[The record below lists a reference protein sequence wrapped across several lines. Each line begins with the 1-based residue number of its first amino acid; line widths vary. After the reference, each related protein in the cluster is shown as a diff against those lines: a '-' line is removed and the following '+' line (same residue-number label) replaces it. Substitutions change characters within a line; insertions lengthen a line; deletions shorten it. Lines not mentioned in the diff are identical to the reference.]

1 MLVEY
6 KKIIDKELKKFSD
19 ELPSLSIYE
28 PLKYIISNGGKR
40 FRSSL
45 ALMAADLFSNKPYL
59 AINEAIAI
67 ELFHNFT
74 LIHDDIMDQ
83 APIRRNL
90 PAIHKKWDENIAIL
104 SGDLLYALVNQL
116 LSKSSS
122 QSPTLHQIFQ
132 QTAVEVCEGQS
143 LDMEFEKL
151 EIISISDYINMIQLK
166 TSVLVACSLKMG
178 ALVGGA
184 SNKDAQLLYDFGF
197 NLGTSFQIHDD
208 ILDVFPNENN
218 FGKQV
223 GGDIIEK
230 KKTILFTDFL
240 SKASKEDKDTV
251 NHIIDNKQF
260 INDQKVSKVK
270 EFYLKYDVLK
280 LAQELKN
287 NFYDK
292 SIISLENLS
301 LSDGKKKII
310 EDFSVQLMNRKY

>member
-1 MLVEY
+1 MLIEY
-6 KKIIDKELKKFSD
+6 KEIIDKELRLFSD
-19 ELPSLSIYE
+19 KLPLLSIYD
-28 PLKYIISNGGKR
+28 PIKYIISNGGKR

-45 ALMAADLFSNKPYL
+45 TLMATDLFSNQPLL

-74 LIHDDIMDQ
+74 LIHDDIMDK

-90 PAIHKKWDENIAIL
+90 PAVHKKWDENIAIL
-104 SGDLLYALVNQL
+104 SGDLLYAIVNQL
-116 LSKSSS
+116 LSNSPS

-151 EIISISDYINMIQLK
+151 EIISISDYLKMIQLK
-166 TSVLVACSLKMG
+166 TAVLVACSLKMG
-178 ALVGGA
+178 ALIGGA
-184 SNKDAQLLYDFGF
+184 SDKDAQLLYDFGF

-230 KKTILFTDFL
+230 KKTILFVDFL
-240 SKASKEDKDTV
+240 RKASTEDKNMV
-251 NHIIDNKQF
+251 NDIIDDKQLSNNQ
-260 INDQKVSKVK
+260 IVSKVK
-270 EFYLKYDVLK
+270 DFYLKYDVLK
-280 LAQELKN
+280 VAQESKN
-287 NFYDK
+287 DFYNK
-292 SIISLENLS
+292 SMVSLRNLS
-301 LSDGKKKII
+301 LSEEKKKII
-310 EDFSVQLMNRKY
+310 ENFSVQLMNRKF

>member
-1 MLVEY
+1 MLIEY
-6 KKIIDKELKKFSD
+6 KEIIDKELKLFSD
-19 ELPSLSIYE
+19 KLPSLSIYD
-28 PLKYIISNGGKR
+28 PIKYIINNGGKR

-45 ALMAADLFSNKPYL
+45 ALMATDLFSNQPHL
-59 AINEAIAI
+59 SVNEAIAI

-90 PAIHKKWDENIAIL
+90 PAVHKKWNENIAIL

-122 QSPTLHQIFQ
+122 QTPTLHQIFQ
-132 QTAVEVCEGQS
+132 KTAIEVCEGQS

-166 TSVLVACSLKMG
+166 TAVLVACSLKMG

-240 SKASKEDKDTV
+240 SKASKEDKDSV
-251 NHIIDNKQF
+251 NHIIDVKEF
-260 INDQKVSKVK
+260 SNDQKVSKVK
-270 EFYLKYDVLK
+270 EYFLKYDVLK
-280 LAQELKN
+280 VAQESKN
-287 NFYDK
+287 DFYDK
-292 SIISLENLS
+292 SIISLGNLS

-310 EDFSVQLMNRKY
+310 EDFSIQLMNRKY

>member
-1 MLVEY
+1 MLIEY
-6 KKIIDKELKKFSD
+6 KEIIDKELRLFSD
-19 ELPSLSIYE
+19 KLPSLSIYE
-28 PLKYIISNGGKR
+28 PIKYIINNGGKR

-45 ALMAADLFSNKPYL
+45 TLMATDLFSNQPHL

-90 PAIHKKWDENIAIL
+90 PAVHKKWDENIAIL

-122 QSPTLHQIFQ
+122 QTPTLHQIFQ
-132 QTAVEVCEGQS
+132 QTAIEVCEGQS

-151 EIISISDYINMIQLK
+151 EIIPISDYINMIQLK

-208 ILDVFPNENN
+208 ILDVFPNKNN

>member
-1 MLVEY
+1 MLIEY
-6 KKIIDKELKKFSD
+6 KEIIDKELRLFSD
-19 ELPSLSIYE
+19 KLPSLSIYD
-28 PLKYIISNGGKR
+28 PIKYIISNGGKR

-45 ALMAADLFSNKPYL
+45 TLMAADLFSNQPLL

-74 LIHDDIMDQ
+74 LIHDDIMDK

-90 PAIHKKWDENIAIL
+90 PAVHKKWDENIAIL
-104 SGDLLYALVNQL
+104 SGDLLYAIVNQL
-116 LSKSSS
+116 LSNSPS

-151 EIISISDYINMIQLK
+151 EIISISDYLKMIQLK
-166 TSVLVACSLKMG
+166 TAVLVACSLKMG
-178 ALVGGA
+178 ALIGGA
-184 SNKDAQLLYDFGF
+184 SDKDAQLLYDFGF

-230 KKTILFTDFL
+230 KKTILFIDFL
-240 SKASKEDKDTV
+240 RKASTEDKNMV
-251 NHIIDNKQF
+251 NDIIDDKQLSNNQ
-260 INDQKVSKVK
+260 IVSKVK
-270 EFYLKYDVLK
+270 DFYLKYNVLK
-280 LAQELKN
+280 VAQESKN
-287 NFYDK
+287 DFYNK
-292 SIISLENLS
+292 SMVSLQNLS
-301 LSDGKKKII
+301 LSEEKKKII
-310 EDFSVQLMNRKY
+310 ENFSVQLMNRKF

>member
-1 MLVEY
+1 MLIEY
-6 KKIIDKELKKFSD
+6 KEIIDKELRLFSD
-19 ELPSLSIYE
+19 KLPLLSIYD
-28 PLKYIISNGGKR
+28 PIKYIISNGGKR

-45 ALMAADLFSNKPYL
+45 TLMATDLFSNQPLL

-74 LIHDDIMDQ
+74 LIHDDIMDK

-90 PAIHKKWDENIAIL
+90 PAVYKKWDENIAIL
-104 SGDLLYALVNQL
+104 SGDLLYAIVNQL
-116 LSKSSS
+116 LSNSPS

-151 EIISISDYINMIQLK
+151 EIISISDYLKMIQLK
-166 TSVLVACSLKMG
+166 TAVLVACSLKMG
-178 ALVGGA
+178 ALIGGA
-184 SNKDAQLLYDFGF
+184 SDKDAQLLYDFGF

-230 KKTILFTDFL
+230 KKTILFIDFL
-240 SKASKEDKDTV
+240 RKASTEDKNMV
-251 NHIIDNKQF
+251 NDIIDDKQLSNNQ
-260 INDQKVSKVK
+260 IVSKVK
-270 EFYLKYDVLK
+270 DFYLKYDVLK
-280 LAQELKN
+280 VAQESKN
-287 NFYDK
+287 DFYNK
-292 SIISLENLS
+292 SMVSLRNLS
-301 LSDGKKKII
+301 LSDEKKKII
-310 EDFSVQLMNRKY
+310 ENFSVQLMNRKF

>member
-1 MLVEY
+1 MLIEY
-6 KKIIDKELKKFSD
+6 KEIIDKELRLFSD
-19 ELPSLSIYE
+19 KLPLLSIYD
-28 PLKYIISNGGKR
+28 PIKYIISNGGKR

-45 ALMAADLFSNKPYL
+45 TLMATDLFSNQPLL

-74 LIHDDIMDQ
+74 LIHDDIMDK

-90 PAIHKKWDENIAIL
+90 PAVHKKWDENIAIL
-104 SGDLLYALVNQL
+104 SGDLLYAIVNQL
-116 LSKSSS
+116 LSNSPS

-151 EIISISDYINMIQLK
+151 EIISISDYLKMIQLK
-166 TSVLVACSLKMG
+166 TAVLVACSLKMG
-178 ALVGGA
+178 ALIGGA
-184 SNKDAQLLYDFGF
+184 SDKDAQLLYDFGF

-230 KKTILFTDFL
+230 KKTILFIDFL
-240 SKASKEDKDTV
+240 RKASTEDKNMV
-251 NHIIDNKQF
+251 NDIIDDKQLSNNQ
-260 INDQKVSKVK
+260 IVSKVK
-270 EFYLKYDVLK
+270 DFYLKYDVLK
-280 LAQELKN
+280 VAQESKN
-287 NFYDK
+287 DFYNR
-292 SIISLENLS
+292 SMIYLRNLS
-301 LSDGKKKII
+301 LSKEKKKIV
-310 EDFSVQLMNRKY
+310 ENFSIQLMNRKF

>member
-1 MLVEY
+1 MLIEY
-6 KKIIDKELKKFSD
+6 KEIIDKELRLFSD
-19 ELPSLSIYE
+19 KLPLLSIYD
-28 PLKYIISNGGKR
+28 PIKYIISNGGKR

-45 ALMAADLFSNKPYL
+45 TLMATDLFSNQPLL

-74 LIHDDIMDQ
+74 LIHDDIMDK

-90 PAIHKKWDENIAIL
+90 PAVHKKWDENIAIL
-104 SGDLLYALVNQL
+104 SGDLLYAIVNQL
-116 LSKSSS
+116 LSNSPS

-151 EIISISDYINMIQLK
+151 EIISISDYLKMIQLK
-166 TSVLVACSLKMG
+166 TAVLVACSLKMG
-178 ALVGGA
+178 ALIGGA
-184 SNKDAQLLYDFGF
+184 SDKDAQLLYDFGF

-230 KKTILFTDFL
+230 KKTILFIDFL
-240 SKASKEDKDTV
+240 RKASTEDKNMV
-251 NHIIDNKQF
+251 NDIIDDKQLSNNQ
-260 INDQKVSKVK
+260 IVSKVK
-270 EFYLKYDVLK
+270 DFYLKYDVLK
-280 LAQELKN
+280 VAQESKN
-287 NFYDK
+287 DFYNK
-292 SIISLENLS
+292 SMVSLRNLS
-301 LSDGKKKII
+301 LSEEKKKII
-310 EDFSVQLMNRKY
+310 ENFSVQLMNRKF

>member
-1 MLVEY
+1 MLIEY
-6 KKIIDKELKKFSD
+6 KEIIDKELRLFSD
-19 ELPSLSIYE
+19 KLPLLSIYD
-28 PLKYIISNGGKR
+28 PIKYIISNGGKR

-45 ALMAADLFSNKPYL
+45 TLMATDLFSNQPLL

-74 LIHDDIMDQ
+74 LIHDDIMDK

-90 PAIHKKWDENIAIL
+90 PAVHKKWDENIAIL
-104 SGDLLYALVNQL
+104 SGDLLYAIVNQL
-116 LSKSSS
+116 LSNSPS

-151 EIISISDYINMIQLK
+151 EIISISDYLKMIQLK
-166 TSVLVACSLKMG
+166 TAVLVACSLKMG
-178 ALVGGA
+178 ALIGGA
-184 SNKDAQLLYDFGF
+184 SDKDAQLLYDFGF

-230 KKTILFTDFL
+230 KKTILFIDFL
-240 SKASKEDKDTV
+240 RKASTEDKNMV
-251 NHIIDNKQF
+251 NDIIDDKQLSNNQ
-260 INDQKVSKVK
+260 IVSKVK
-270 EFYLKYDVLK
+270 DFYLKYDVLK
-280 LAQELKN
+280 VAQESKN
-287 NFYDK
+287 DFYNK
-292 SIISLENLS
+292 SMVSLRNLS
-301 LSDGKKKII
+301 LSDEKKKII
-310 EDFSVQLMNRKY
+310 ENFSVQLMNRKF

>member
-1 MLVEY
+1 MLIEY
-6 KKIIDKELKKFSD
+6 KEIIDKELRLFSD
-19 ELPSLSIYE
+19 KLPSISIYE
-28 PLKYIISNGGKR
+28 PIKYIINNGGKR

-45 ALMAADLFSNKPYL
+45 TLMATDLFSNQPHL

-90 PAIHKKWDENIAIL
+90 PAVHKKWDENIAIL

-122 QSPTLHQIFQ
+122 QTPTLHQIFQ
-132 QTAVEVCEGQS
+132 QTAIEVCEGQS

-151 EIISISDYINMIQLK
+151 EIIPISDYINMIQLK

-208 ILDVFPNENN
+208 ILDVFPNKNN

>member
-1 MLVEY
+1 MLIEY
-6 KKIIDKELKKFSD
+6 KEIIDKELRLFGDK
-19 ELPSLSIYE
+19 LPSLSIYE
-28 PLKYIISNGGKR
+28 PIKYIINNGGKR

-45 ALMAADLFSNKPYL
+45 TLMATDLFSNQPRL
-59 AINEAIAI
+59 VINEAIAI

-90 PAIHKKWDENIAIL
+90 PAVHKKWDENIAIL
-104 SGDLLYALVNQL
+104 SGDLLHALVNQL

-122 QSPTLHQIFQ
+122 QTPTLHQIFQ
-132 QTAVEVCEGQS
+132 QTAIEVCEGQS

-280 LAQELKN
+280 VAQELKN

>member
-1 MLVEY
+1 MLIEY
-6 KKIIDKELKKFSD
+6 KEIIDKELRLFSD
-19 ELPSLSIYE
+19 KLPLLSIYD
-28 PLKYIISNGGKR
+28 PIKYIISNGGKR

-45 ALMAADLFSNKPYL
+45 TLLAADLFSNQPLL

-74 LIHDDIMDQ
+74 LIHDDIMDK

-90 PAIHKKWDENIAIL
+90 PAVHKKWDENIAIL
-104 SGDLLYALVNQL
+104 SGDLLYAIVNQL
-116 LSKSSS
+116 LSNSPS

-151 EIISISDYINMIQLK
+151 EIISISDYLKMIQLK
-166 TSVLVACSLKMG
+166 TAVLVACSLKMG
-178 ALVGGA
+178 ALIGGA
-184 SNKDAQLLYDFGF
+184 SDKDAQLLYDFGF

-230 KKTILFTDFL
+230 KKTILFIDFL
-240 SKASKEDKDTV
+240 RKASTEDKNMV
-251 NHIIDNKQF
+251 NDIIDDKQLSNNQ
-260 INDQKVSKVK
+260 IVSKVK
-270 EFYLKYDVLK
+270 DFYLKYNVLK
-280 LAQELKN
+280 VAQESKN
-287 NFYDK
+287 DFYNK
-292 SIISLENLS
+292 SMVSLRNLS
-301 LSDGKKKII
+301 LSDEKNKII
-310 EDFSVQLMNRKY
+310 ENFSVQLMNRKF

>member
-1 MLVEY
+1 MLIEY
-6 KKIIDKELKKFSD
+6 KEIIDKELRLFSD
-19 ELPSLSIYE
+19 KLPLLSIYD
-28 PLKYIISNGGKR
+28 PIKYIISNGGKR

-45 ALMAADLFSNKPYL
+45 TLMATDLFSNQPLL

-74 LIHDDIMDQ
+74 LIHDDIMDK

-90 PAIHKKWDENIAIL
+90 PAVHKKWDENIAIL
-104 SGDLLYALVNQL
+104 SGDLLYAIVNQL
-116 LSKSSS
+116 LSNSPS

-151 EIISISDYINMIQLK
+151 EIISISDYLKMIQLK
-166 TSVLVACSLKMG
+166 TAVLVACSLKMG
-178 ALVGGA
+178 ALIGGA
-184 SNKDAQLLYDFGF
+184 SDKDAQLLYDFGF

-230 KKTILFTDFL
+230 KKTILFIDFL
-240 SKASKEDKDTV
+240 RKASTEDKNMV
-251 NHIIDNKQF
+251 NDIIDDKQLSNNQ
-260 INDQKVSKVK
+260 IVSKVK
-270 EFYLKYDVLK
+270 DFYLKYNVLK
-280 LAQELKN
+280 VAQESKN
-287 NFYDK
+287 DFYNR
-292 SIISLENLS
+292 SMISLRNLT
-301 LSDGKKKII
+301 LPEEKKKII
-310 EDFSVQLMNRKY
+310 ENFSVLLMNRKF

>member
-1 MLVEY
+1 MLIEY
-6 KKIIDKELKKFSD
+6 KEIIDKELKLFSD
-19 ELPSLSIYE
+19 KLPSLSIYD
-28 PLKYIISNGGKR
+28 PIKYIINNGGKR

-45 ALMAADLFSNKPYL
+45 ALMATDLFSNQPHL
-59 AINEAIAI
+59 SVNEAIAI

-90 PAIHKKWDENIAIL
+90 PAVHKKWNENIAIL

-122 QSPTLHQIFQ
+122 QTPTLHQIFQ

-151 EIISISDYINMIQLK
+151 EIISISDYIKMIQLK
-166 TSVLVACSLKMG
+166 TAVLVACSLKMG

-240 SKASKEDKDTV
+240 SKASKEDKDSV
-251 NHIIDNKQF
+251 NHIIDVKEF
-260 INDQKVSKVK
+260 SNDQKVSKVK
-270 EFYLKYDVLK
+270 EYFLKYDVLK
-280 LAQELKN
+280 VAQESKN
-287 NFYDK
+287 DFYDK
-292 SIISLENLS
+292 SIISLGNLS

-310 EDFSVQLMNRKY
+310 EDFSIQLMNRKY

>member
-1 MLVEY
+1 MLIEY
-6 KKIIDKELKKFSD
+6 KEIIDKELRLFGDK
-19 ELPSLSIYE
+19 LPSLSIYE
-28 PLKYIISNGGKR
+28 PIKYIINNGGKR

-45 ALMAADLFSNKPYL
+45 TLMATDLFSNQPRL

-90 PAIHKKWDENIAIL
+90 PAVHKKWDENIAIL

-122 QSPTLHQIFQ
+122 QTPTLHQIFQ
-132 QTAVEVCEGQS
+132 QTAIEVCEGQS

-208 ILDVFPNENN
+208 ILDVFPNKNN

-280 LAQELKN
+280 VAQELKN

>member
-1 MLVEY
+1 MLIEY
-6 KKIIDKELKKFSD
+6 KEIIDKELKLFSD
-19 ELPSLSIYE
+19 KLPSLSIYD
-28 PLKYIISNGGKR
+28 PIKYIINNGGKR

-45 ALMAADLFSNKPYL
+45 ALMATDLFSNQPHL
-59 AINEAIAI
+59 SVNEAIAI

-90 PAIHKKWDENIAIL
+90 PAVHKKWNENIAIL

-122 QSPTLHQIFQ
+122 QTPTLHQIFQ
-132 QTAVEVCEGQS
+132 QTAIEVCEGQS

-166 TSVLVACSLKMG
+166 TAVLVACSLKMG

-223 GGDIIEK
+223 GGDIIEN
-230 KKTILFTDFL
+230 KKTYLYLKALEFSSETYQVELSRLFASNPEDVNSKIEVAKQFFVSTGSAEATKQAIQDYTEKAFL
-240 SKASKEDKDTV
+240 GLESLNISEDK
-251 NHIIDNKQF
+251 
-260 INDQKVSKVK
+260 K
-270 EFYLKYDVLK
+270 ELLKTFG
-280 LAQELKN
+280 N
-287 NFYDK
+287 N
-292 SIISLENLS
+292 
-301 LSDGKKKII
+301 
-310 EDFSVQLMNRKY
+310 LMNRTV

>member
-1 MLVEY
+1 MLIEY
-6 KKIIDKELKKFSD
+6 KEIIDKELRLFSD
-19 ELPSLSIYE
+19 KLPLLSIYD
-28 PLKYIISNGGKR
+28 PIKYIISNGGKR

-45 ALMAADLFSNKPYL
+45 TLMASDLFSNQPLL

-74 LIHDDIMDQ
+74 LIHDDIMDK

-90 PAIHKKWDENIAIL
+90 PAVHKKWDENIAIL
-104 SGDLLYALVNQL
+104 SGDLLYAIVNQL
-116 LSKSSS
+116 LSNSPS

-151 EIISISDYINMIQLK
+151 EIISISDYLKMIQLK
-166 TSVLVACSLKMG
+166 TAVLVACSLKMG
-178 ALVGGA
+178 ALIGGA
-184 SNKDAQLLYDFGF
+184 SDKDAQLLYDFGF

-230 KKTILFTDFL
+230 KKTILFIDFL
-240 SKASKEDKDTV
+240 RKASTEDKNMV
-251 NHIIDNKQF
+251 NDIIDDKQLSNNQ
-260 INDQKVSKVK
+260 IVSKVK
-270 EFYLKYDVLK
+270 DFYLKYDVLK
-280 LAQELKN
+280 VAQESKN
-287 NFYDK
+287 DFYNK
-292 SIISLENLS
+292 SMVSLRNLS
-301 LSDGKKKII
+301 LSEEKKKII
-310 EDFSVQLMNRKY
+310 ENFSVQLMNRKF

>member
-1 MLVEY
+1 MLIEY
-6 KKIIDKELKKFSD
+6 KEIIDKELRLFGDK
-19 ELPSLSIYE
+19 LPSLSIYE
-28 PLKYIISNGGKR
+28 PIKYIINNGGKR

-45 ALMAADLFSNKPYL
+45 TLMATDLFSNQPHL

-90 PAIHKKWDENIAIL
+90 PAVHKKWDENIAIL

-122 QSPTLHQIFQ
+122 QTPTLHQIFQ
-132 QTAVEVCEGQS
+132 QTAIEVCEGQS

-208 ILDVFPNENN
+208 ILDVFPNKNN

-251 NHIIDNKQF
+251 NHIIENKQF

-280 LAQELKN
+280 VAQELKN

>member
-1 MLVEY
+1 MLIEY
-6 KKIIDKELKKFSD
+6 KEIIDKELRLFSD
-19 ELPSLSIYE
+19 KLPLLSIYD
-28 PLKYIISNGGKR
+28 PIKYIISNGGKR

-45 ALMAADLFSNKPYL
+45 TLMATDLFSNQPLL

-74 LIHDDIMDQ
+74 LIHDDIMDK

-90 PAIHKKWDENIAIL
+90 PAVHKKWDENIAIL
-104 SGDLLYALVNQL
+104 SGDLLYAIVNQL
-116 LSKSSS
+116 LSNSPS

-151 EIISISDYINMIQLK
+151 EIISISDYLKMIQLK
-166 TSVLVACSLKMG
+166 TAVLVACSLKMG
-178 ALVGGA
+178 ALIGGA
-184 SNKDAQLLYDFGF
+184 SDKDAQLLYDFGF

-230 KKTILFTDFL
+230 KKTILFIDFL
-240 SKASKEDKDTV
+240 RKASTDDKNMV
-251 NHIIDNKQF
+251 NDIIDDKQLSNNQ
-260 INDQKVSKVK
+260 IVSKVK
-270 EFYLKYDVLK
+270 DFYLKYDVLK
-280 LAQELKN
+280 VAQESKN
-287 NFYDK
+287 DFYNK
-292 SIISLENLS
+292 SMVSLRNLS
-301 LSDGKKKII
+301 LSEEKKKII
-310 EDFSVQLMNRKY
+310 ENFSVQLMNRKF

>member
-1 MLVEY
+1 MLIEY
-6 KKIIDKELKKFSD
+6 KEIIDKELRLFSD
-19 ELPSLSIYE
+19 KLPLLSIYD
-28 PLKYIISNGGKR
+28 PIKYIISNGGKR

-45 ALMAADLFSNKPYL
+45 ALMATDLFSNQPLL

-74 LIHDDIMDQ
+74 LIHDDIMDK

-90 PAIHKKWDENIAIL
+90 PAVHKKWDENIAIL
-104 SGDLLYALVNQL
+104 TGDLLYAIVNQL
-116 LSKSSS
+116 LSNSPS

-151 EIISISDYINMIQLK
+151 EIISINDYLKMIQLK
-166 TSVLVACSLKMG
+166 TAVLVACSLKMG
-178 ALVGGA
+178 ALIGGA
-184 SNKDAQLLYDFGF
+184 SEKDAQLLYDFGF

-230 KKTILFTDFL
+230 KKTILFIDFL
-240 SKASKEDKDTV
+240 RKASTEDKNMV
-251 NHIIDNKQF
+251 NDIIDDKQLS
-260 INDQKVSKVK
+260 NDQIVSKVK
-270 EFYLKYDVLK
+270 DFYLKYDVLK
-280 LAQELKN
+280 VAQESKN
-287 NFYDK
+287 DFYNK
-292 SIISLENLS
+292 SMVSLRNLS
-301 LSDGKKKII
+301 LSEDKKKII
-310 EDFSVQLMNRKY
+310 ENFSVQLMNRKF